1 MEMLRR
7 RRTKSKASKGSR
19 SANSSEAEAMTQY
32 ANEDTSS
39 TSSEV
44 ASDERGN
51 RSAVFPP
58 IPVPRPNWARIITA
72 PWEKNSP
79 GLALLSHALE
89 IESIF
94 FSAAPT
100 RSNETSEELFCAP
113 GM

>member
-44 ASDERGN
+44 ASDERKMEN
-51 RSAVFPP
+51 AVQPRSANSFPTGMWQKP
-58 IPVPRPNWARIITA
+58 MDSKD
-72 PWEKNSP
+72 ENS
-79 GLALLSHALE
+79 
-89 IESIF
+89 F
-94 FSAAPT
+94 
-100 RSNETSEELFCAP
+100 
-113 GM
+113 